1 MTISVKL
8 RRLVTKRAGF
18 ACEYCGVAD
27 VDAGGE
33 LTIDHF
39 QPSAQGGSDDESNLL
54 YACLRCNLF
63 KADYWPSSPN
73 RPQLWNPRS
82 SPRGDHLLELADGT
96 LFPITD
102 IGAFTL
108 RRLRLNRPQLVA
120 YRIRRSKALVAG
132 RLVSDCETLLKSV
145 GELQQ
150 QLAEMHIEQRRLLR
164 QQRRIMRLLAE
175 IRGER

>member
-18 ACEYCGVAD
+18 ASEYCGVAD

-82 SPRGDHLLELADGT
+82 SPRGDHLLSLPMGRYFQLPT
-96 LFPITD
+96 LGRSPCGDCDSID
-102 IGAFTL
+102 PNSSLIAFVDQKPL
-108 RRLRLNRPQLVA
+108 WPV
-120 YRIRRSKALVAG
+120 
-132 RLVSDCETLLKSV
+132 D
-145 GELQQ
+145 
-150 QLAEMHIEQRRLLR
+150 
-164 QQRRIMRLLAE
+164 
-175 IRGER
+175 